1 MIILQLSGGLGNQMF
16 QYALCLALMHTG
28 RDVKIDDVTG
38 YGPQEKLRSPLLR
51 DVFGID
57 YARAGAEEITAI
69 TDSYMDLFSR
79 VRRKLTGRKTKLY
92 HEGEPYRFDPKV
104 MELTEAYLVG
114 CWQSEEY
121 FASVKEEVRAAFQFP
136 VDKLG
141 SRSREAAAR
150 ILEAP
155 VPVSVHVRRGD
166 YLNAADVYGG
176 ICTEAYYRGAARHM
190 LQKFG
195 SCRLFVFSNDPAWVK
210 ENTGT
215 LFGEEEGLSVDV
227 MDANGEQG
235 GWEDMYL
242 ISLCRHHIIA
252 NSSFSWW
259 GAWLS
264 GAEDKEIVAPSRFIN
279 GYVCPDI
286 FTDRMTRL
294 DENGEIDK

>member
-1 MIILQLSGGLGNQMF
+1 M
-16 QYALCLALMHTG
+16 
-28 RDVKIDDVTG
+28 
-38 YGPQEKLRSPLLR
+38 
-51 DVFGID
+51 
-57 YARAGAEEITAI
+57 
-69 TDSYMDLFSR
+69 
-79 VRRKLTGRKTKLY
+79 
-92 HEGEPYRFDPKV
+92 
-104 MELTEAYLVG
+104 
-114 CWQSEEY
+114 
-121 FASVKEEVRAAFQFP
+121 KEEVRAAFQFP
-136 VDKLG
+136 VDRLG

-176 ICTEAYYRGAARHM
+176 ICTEEYYRGAARHM

-195 SCRLFVFSNDPAWVK
+195 SCRFFVFSNDPAWVK

-215 LFGEEEGLSVDV
+215 LFGEEEGLFVDV

-279 GYVCPDI
+279 GYACPDI
-286 FTDRMTRL
+286 FTDRMIRL